1 MESVD
6 QDSPKARFRFG
17 FSGKRKRAKPLEE
30 TASVSVSSDDILDS
44 LTRQASSQVGVGE
57 QQTQSLELIG
67 ETEEQGL
74 FPEPTLATVGHTKLE
89 VGRNLGRY
97 AIVLMCL
104 GGLFIVW
111 LYSSGRQIFETTQW
125 DAIVQKT
132 GVQSVFANPAQ
143 IAIMSTFAMIIA
155 LWVAYRRRASRLQIP
170 I

>member
-1 MESVD
+1 M
-6 QDSPKARFRFG
+6 
-17 FSGKRKRAKPLEE
+17 
-30 TASVSVSSDDILDS
+30 SSDDILDS
-44 LTRQASSQVGVGE
+44 LTRQAASQVGHGE

-67 ETEEQGL
+67 ETDEQSL
-74 FPEPTLATVGHTKLE
+74 YAEPTLATVERTKFE
-89 VGRNLGRY
+89 AGRNLGHY

-104 GGLFIVW
+104 GGLAIVW
-111 LYSSGRQIFETTQW
+111 LYSSGRQIFEASQW

-143 IAIMSTFAMIIA
+143 IAIMSIFAMIIA

>member
-30 TASVSVSSDDILDS
+30 TASLSVSADDILDS

-67 ETEEQGL
+67 ETDEQGL
-74 FPEPTLATVGHTKLE
+74 FSEPTLATVGHTRLE
-89 VGRNLGRY
+89 TGRNLGRY

-104 GGLFIVW
+104 GGLAIVW
-111 LYSSGRQIFETTQW
+111 LYSSGRQIFEAFQW

-143 IAIMSTFAMIIA
+143 IAIMSIFAMIIA
-155 LWVAYRRRASRLQIP
+155 LWIAYRRRVSRLQIP

>member
-17 FSGKRKRAKPLEE
+17 FSGKRKRAKPLEQ
-30 TASVSVSSDDILDS
+30 TASLSVSSDDILDS

-67 ETEEQGL
+67 ETDEQGL
-74 FPEPTLATVGHTKLE
+74 FSEPTLATVGHTRLE
-89 VGRNLGRY
+89 TGRNLGRY
-97 AIVLMCL
+97 GIVLMCL
-104 GGLFIVW
+104 GGLAIVW
-111 LYSSGRQIFETTQW
+111 LYSSGRQIFEAIQW

-143 IAIMSTFAMIIA
+143 IAIMSIFAMIIA
-155 LWVAYRRRASRLQIP
+155 LWIAYRRRASRLQIP

>member
-30 TASVSVSSDDILDS
+30 TASLSVSSDDILES
-44 LTRQASSQVGVGE
+44 LTRQAASQVGSGE

-67 ETEEQGL
+67 EMDEQSL
-74 FPEPTLATVGHTKLE
+74 FSEPALETVGHTKLE
-89 VGRNLGRY
+89 IGRNLGHY

-104 GGLFIVW
+104 GGLAIVW
-111 LYSSGRQIFETTQW
+111 LYSSGRQIFEASQW
-125 DAIVQKT
+125 DAVVQKT
-132 GVQSVFANPAQ
+132 GAQSVFANPVQ
-143 IAIMSTFAMIIA
+143 IAIMSIFAMIIA